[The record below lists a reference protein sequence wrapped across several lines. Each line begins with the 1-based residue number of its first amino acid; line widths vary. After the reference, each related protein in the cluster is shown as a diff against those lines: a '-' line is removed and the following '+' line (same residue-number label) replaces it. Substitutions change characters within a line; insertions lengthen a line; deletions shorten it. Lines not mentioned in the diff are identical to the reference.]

1 MRFRPAQ
8 GAVRVFPPQKGRPA
22 GRRRDQ
28 QGVTAPEAIP
38 DLTIVFSLAF
48 AIFLIMRIYANLCQF
63 MLRPFRNRGS
73 VLPINALSIASYSE
87 GWLLFASF
95 CPAIP
100 PGACIKPFTTLYR
113 PITTLVSL

>member
-48 AIFLIMRIYANLCQF
+48 AIFWIMRIYANLCEF
-63 MLRPFRNRGS
+63 MPIYANLCYAPLEIGGPFCPLMPSPLRHILKGGS
-73 VLPINALSIASYSE
+73 SLP
-87 GWLLFASF
+87 LFARQSRPG
-95 CPAIP
+95 PA
-100 PGACIKPFTTLYR
+100 
-113 PITTLVSL
+113 